1 MRKNMK
7 KRAALLLAAM
17 MTVSVTACGGGK
29 TPDAPSD
36 ADLKKDV
43 QEYITEV
50 VDESAKISNFRVED
64 SGEGKNDTYEAN
76 CIVTYAN
83 DTMQYVDEFDL
94 SYEVK
99 DNAWNLEKCKVN
111 SDYAEKSS
119 QAVGADTSNA
129 QTDSSGAAEATTE
142 AAAATATQLS
152 DKLEDYTFMLEG
164 DVYQLPFAYSVLA
177 DKGWRIYSSGDYDDT
192 KINGNSYDDIT
203 LQKDKKTIDVYIINA
218 SGNAKELKDCNIGGI
233 SVYGSNKNAPEFSIA
248 KGIKV
253 GDKEDKV
260 REAFGSPTDT
270 SNYDEYNSLRYG
282 EDNSITRIVCDN
294 GTDEYNDAQVEI
306 KNFVATED
314 DKKTETSDEVPEY
327 LSTYVAPT
335 ELGTD
340 PLSYNIEIENQVYTL
355 PAPVSAFTDNGWKI
369 ASQEDSVP
377 SGQSLSYAIKL
388 QKDGKEIEFEV
399 LFTFESDETKKNY
412 MVYTD
417 NSTDEEGNVRV
428 YASVFKPDAEPL
440 ELLPVETEREWKI
453 IETILDS
460 IQEENKKN
468 SEESY

>member
-1 MRKNMK
+1 MLLKNGKVKLMDFG
-7 KRAALLLAAM
+7 AARDYTDFGEKSLSIVLKQGYAPEEQYRSRGIQGPWTDIYALSA
-17 MTVSVTACGGGK
+17 TIYKCITGI
-29 TPDAPSD
+29 TP
-36 ADLKKDV
+36 
-43 QEYITEV
+43 E
-50 VDESAKISNFRVED
+50 ESMQRVIED
-64 SGEGKNDTYEAN
+64 S
-76 CIVTYAN
+76 
-83 DTMQYVDEFDL
+83 L
-94 SYEVK
+94 
-99 DNAWNLEKCKVN
+99 VN

-129 QTDSSGAAEATTE
+129 QTDSSEASEATTE

-152 DKLEDYTFMLEG
+152 DKLEDYIFMLEG

-177 DKGWRIYSSGDYDDT
+177 DKGWRIYDSGYYDDT

-203 LQKDKKTIDVYIINA
+203 LQKDKKTINVYIINA

-270 SNYDEYNSLRYG
+270 SNYDEYNYLRYG
-282 EDNSITRIVCDN
+282 EDNSITNIVCDN

-340 PLSYNIEIENQVYTL
+340 PLYYNIEIENQVYTL

-388 QKDGKEIEFEV
+388 QKDGKEIE
-399 LFTFESDETKKNY
+399 
-412 MVYTD
+412 
-417 NSTDEEGNVRV
+417 
-428 YASVFKPDAEPL
+428 ASVTNFADYQTKPENCAISSFFFYADESKNP
-440 ELLPVETEREWKI
+440 EVKLPGEITMKSTSADLKKWASDKFDYSKSG
-453 IETILDS
+453 DS
-460 IQEENKKN
+460 
-468 SEESY
+468 ESYSYYEDNGSIDINCKKTINYISVKNEAWPSK

>member
-1 MRKNMK
+1 M
-7 KRAALLLAAM
+7 
-17 MTVSVTACGGGK
+17 S
-29 TPDAPSD
+29 
-36 ADLKKDV
+36 
-43 QEYITEV
+43 
-50 VDESAKISNFRVED
+50 
-64 SGEGKNDTYEAN
+64 
-76 CIVTYAN
+76 
-83 DTMQYVDEFDL
+83 
-94 SYEVK
+94 
-99 DNAWNLEKCKVN
+99 
-111 SDYAEKSS
+111 
-119 QAVGADTSNA
+119 
-129 QTDSSGAAEATTE
+129 EATTE

-177 DKGWRIYSSGDYDDT
+177 DKGWRIYDSGYYDNT

-203 LQKDKKTIDVYIINA
+203 LQKDKKTINVYIINA

-270 SNYDEYNSLRYG
+270 SNYDEYNYLRYG
-282 EDNSITRIVCDN
+282 EDNSITNIVCDN

-377 SGQSLSYAIKL
+377 SGRSLSSAIKL
-388 QKDGKEIEFEV
+388 QKDGKEIE
-399 LFTFESDETKKNY
+399 
-412 MVYTD
+412 
-417 NSTDEEGNVRV
+417 
-428 YASVFKPDAEPL
+428 ASVTNFADYQTKPENCAISTLAFYADDTKNPEVK
-440 ELLPVETEREWKI
+440 LPGGI
-453 IETILDS
+453 TIKSTSDDLKKWAGDKFDYSKSGDS
-460 IQEENKKN
+460 
-468 SEESY
+468 ESYSYYEDNGSIDINCKKTINYIRVENEAWPSK

>member
-1 MRKNMK
+1 MLLKNGKVKLMDFG
-7 KRAALLLAAM
+7 AARDYTDFGEKSLSIVLKPGYAPEEQYRSRGIQGPWTDIYALSA
-17 MTVSVTACGGGK
+17 TIYKCITGI
-29 TPDAPSD
+29 TP
-36 ADLKKDV
+36 
-43 QEYITEV
+43 E
-50 VDESAKISNFRVED
+50 ESMQRVIED
-64 SGEGKNDTYEAN
+64 S
-76 CIVTYAN
+76 
-83 DTMQYVDEFDL
+83 L
-94 SYEVK
+94 
-99 DNAWNLEKCKVN
+99 VN

-152 DKLEDYTFMLEG
+152 DKLEDYIFMLEG

-177 DKGWRIYSSGDYDDT
+177 DKGWRIYSSGYYEDT
-192 KINGNSYDDIT
+192 KISGSSYERLT
-203 LQKDKKTIDVYIINA
+203 LQKDKKTIEVSIINA
-218 SGNAKELKDCNIGGI
+218 SGNAKELKDCNIGAI

-253 GDKEDKV
+253 GDKEDKI
-260 REAFGSPTDT
+260 RAAFGSPKDT
-270 SNYDEYNSLRYG
+270 SNNDDYNTLYYG
-282 EDNSITRIVCDN
+282 EDNSRTTITCDN
-294 GTDEYNDAQVEI
+294 KEDDYSYDAIAI

-388 QKDGKEIEFEV
+388 QKDGKEIE
-399 LFTFESDETKKNY
+399 
-412 MVYTD
+412 
-417 NSTDEEGNVRV
+417 
-428 YASVFKPDAEPL
+428 ASVTNFADYQTKPENCAISYFFFYADESKNP
-440 ELLPVETEREWKI
+440 EVKLPGGITMKSTSADLKKWAGDKFDYSKSG
-453 IETILDS
+453 DS
-460 IQEENKKN
+460 
-468 SEESY
+468 ESYSYYEDNGSIDINCKKTINYIRVENEAWPSK